1 LGGVHAAQH
10 LTSKARRPEQ
20 LITTEFTF
28 RLFSRTIPI
37 LFHEVL
43 ADIKNMKPF
52 GVFRNEL
59 NSLLLSPVL
68 DLRNFIEKKIKE
80 EEKIKN
86 RSSLAEKMSRL
97 SKLDLAKLIFKVRNI
112 GK

>member
-1 LGGVHAAQH
+1 LGGVHSAQH

-52 GVFRNEL
+52 GVFSNEL
-59 NSLLLSPVL
+59 NNLLTTPIT
-68 DLRNFIEKKIKE
+68 DLKNFIEKKLKE
-80 EEKIKN
+80 EEKN
-86 RSSLAEKMSRL
+86 RKRFNLVEKIARL
-97 SKLDLAKLIFKVRNI
+97 SKEDLVRLIFKVRKN
-112 GK
+112 G